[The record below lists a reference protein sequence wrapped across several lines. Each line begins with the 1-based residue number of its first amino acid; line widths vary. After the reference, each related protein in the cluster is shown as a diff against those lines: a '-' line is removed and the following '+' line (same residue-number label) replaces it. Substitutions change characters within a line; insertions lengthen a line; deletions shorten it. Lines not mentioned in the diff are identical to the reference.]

1 MCQVLTLF
9 LLSPLEGKEREEIGS
24 HKHKIVL
31 GIREEEGRTFL
42 SPSLPKKAVVFV
54 PVREIECCQKVF
66 EKLDKA
72 SGYFGGNEGVCVRVQ
87 RIYTTRKIYAKSC
100 FDGKRGLAR
109 SLITYSFDHSPHSRF
124 PHAQKWTCQLHAQA

>member
-54 PVREIECCQKVF
+54 PVREIECCQRVF

-72 SGYFGGNEGVCVRVQ
+72 SRYFGGNEGVHVF
-87 RIYTTRKIYAKSC
+87 TTKLHDTKNIRLFRRKKRP
-100 FDGKRGLAR
+100 GKVTDNLF
-109 SLITYSFDHSPHSRF
+109 I
-124 PHAQKWTCQLHAQA
+124 